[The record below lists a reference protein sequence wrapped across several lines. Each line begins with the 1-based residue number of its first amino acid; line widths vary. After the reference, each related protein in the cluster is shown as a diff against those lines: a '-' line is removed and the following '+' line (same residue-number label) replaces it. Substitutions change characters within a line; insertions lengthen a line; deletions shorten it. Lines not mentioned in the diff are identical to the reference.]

1 MKHLPNKIYFFT
13 CKSIFEMLFR
23 IEKDKGKI
31 MAEVADM
38 RAATDE
44 VNRSKVM
51 NIICPKI

>member
-1 MKHLPNKIYFFT
+1 
-13 CKSIFEMLFR
+13 MLFR

-31 MAEVADM
+31 MAEVADV

-51 NIICPKI
+51 NIICPKENDLKNLLVNSKS